1 VRFLKEFLIAAPAS
15 KVFGFGGDYEAVELV
30 YGHSEI
36 ARQGIAQALS
46 ELVAEGW
53 IPRPEAYVVI
63 ESVMRRNANAVFSKA
78 GSAVRK
84 VNAH

>member
-1 VRFLKEFLIAAPAS
+1 
-15 KVFGFGGDYEAVELV
+15 
-30 YGHSEI
+30 
-36 ARQGIAQALS
+36 
-46 ELVAEGW
+46 
-53 IPRPEAYVVI
+53 VI